1 MPTFALSQDARQSA
15 SAKSCAI
22 NVAHVSG
29 NVEIKCPGIPPE
41 VLKPLIRLLD
51 RENASEQQ
59 AREQTESWRT
69 KYEDLLQ
76 STASSGLSEASR
88 EKAIKLLE
96 VGDLDGAARLFDQ
109 AQEQQQ
115 PIVVQAANT
124 AFSRGLIAQLQL
136 DIPTALKNYG
146 KAHALLPE
154 NVLVA
159 MSYGNLL
166 ILTGDYARAADVF
179 EPLSRAKVLPG
190 GDLTL
195 AATLVNAGSAYKQ
208 VGRTSDAKDAFAKAA
223 ILFDQ
228 ARGPD
233 TLGNKRNEAIA
244 LMAVASIKLAEGS
257 TEQACAG
264 MANAIELMRKNLGP
278 GNLGV
283 DQLASTL
290 DEYASCSEQA
300 GMKQQAIASITE
312 SVALRE
318 RPDQPP
324 AALGQ
329 DPSIAAKIGLA
340 GALTTECAIFAQN
353 GRLADAVNIAKKE
366 VAIIEPMVVHGF
378 EAYGPKLGRAY
389 FDLGVTSFMAQ
400 DYTTSASA
408 LEQSVSAYR
417 KSQENGRTDH
427 LTEFAMALNYL
438 AVVHARENSD
448 TAPSEAQESM
458 TVWSKIALTNA
469 GVLTEFQQCTNNAIS
484 VLQSFGKGS
493 EGDALENQSE
503 RRIQASVMQGSHN

>member
-1 MPTFALSQDARQSA
+1 MPTFALSQEVKQSA
-15 SAKSCAI
+15 SAKSCAVD
-22 NVAHVSG
+22 VAHVSG
-29 NVEIKCPGIPPE
+29 NVEINCPGIPTE

-51 RENASEQQ
+51 KEHASEQE
-59 AREQTESWRT
+59 AREQTDSWRT

-76 STASSGLSEASR
+76 SAASSGLSEASR
-88 EKAIKLLE
+88 GKAIKLLE
-96 VGDLDGAARLFDQ
+96 VGDLAGAARLFDQ

-115 PIVVQAANT
+115 PIVAQAANT

-136 DIPTALKNYG
+136 DIPTALKNYS

-166 ILTGDYARAADVF
+166 SLTGDYAKAADVF
-179 EPLSRAKVLPG
+179 EPLSKAKVLLG

-195 AATLVNAGSAYKQ
+195 AAMLVNAGSAYKQ

-223 ILFDQ
+223 VLFDQ
-228 ARGPD
+228 AQGPD

-244 LMAVASIKLAEGS
+244 LMSVASIKLTEGS
-257 TEQACAG
+257 TEQACAM
-264 MANAIELMRKNLGP
+264 MASAMELMRKNLGP
-278 GNLGV
+278 GNLGI
-283 DQLASTL
+283 DQLASAL
-290 DEYASCSEQA
+290 DEYASCNEQA
-300 GMKQQAIASITE
+300 GLKEQAIAAITE

-318 RPDQPP
+318 RPEQPP

-340 GALTTECAIFAQN
+340 GALNTECAIFAQS
-353 GRLADAVNIAKKE
+353 GRLADAVTIAKKE
-366 VAIIEPMVVHGF
+366 VALTEPMTVHGF
-378 EAYGPKLGRAY
+378 EAYGPRLARAY
-389 FDLGVTSFMAQ
+389 FDLGVTSSMAQ

-408 LEQSVSAYR
+408 LEQSVSTYR
-417 KSQENGRTDH
+417 KSQQNGRTDH
-427 LTEFAMALNYL
+427 LTEFAIALNYL

-448 TAPSEAQESM
+448 TAPSEAQESIS
-458 TVWSKIALTNA
+458 VWSKIALTNP
-469 GVLTEFQQCTNNAIS
+469 GVLTEFQQCTNNAIF

-493 EGDALENQSE
+493 EGDALKNQSE
-503 RRIQASVMQGSHN
+503 RRIQASVMQSSQN